1 MWEVGPEAHVA
12 QVCPGCYPRLGLSL
26 WPFEPA
32 ILPSPCWHPPLRF
45 RDPSASWEGCCCWKS
60 YSLKRVLGSRGAGC
74 MWRGTQRHNQGGLMS
89 SQRDQSP
96 EWAMPLCSH
105 LSLPGELA
113 GAGLWSAPI
122 RPLLPALWL
131 CRTGLQALR
140 PAGPSEG
147 LWA

>member
-1 MWEVGPEAHVA
+1 
-12 QVCPGCYPRLGLSL
+12 
-26 WPFEPA
+26 
-32 ILPSPCWHPPLRF
+32 
-45 RDPSASWEGCCCWKS
+45 
-60 YSLKRVLGSRGAGC
+60 
-74 MWRGTQRHNQGGLMS
+74 MS